1 MKQQIVAIIGRPN
14 VGKST
19 LFNRII
25 RKREAIV
32 DNISGVTRD
41 LNYAETEWSGIKFSL
56 IDTGG
61 YLPEKEDAIQTAV
74 FQQVHIAVQ
83 EADVLLFLGDAV
95 DGLTAIDQEIGRLL
109 QEANKPIIIV
119 VNKADNPK
127 LELNI
132 AEFFKLGLGSPIP
145 IGALSGRGIG
155 DLLDEIIEIFP
166 DKTALIPPDE
176 DELNKEI
183 KLAIIGRPNV
193 GKSSFVNAI
202 LGYDK
207 QIVTDIPGTTRDAI
221 DTKFKHYGQDL
232 LLIDTAGIR
241 RRSRIKG
248 SIEFYSIVRS
258 YESIQRCDVAIILID
273 AVEGM
278 TDQDQKLIEEVI
290 NRKKGIILAVN
301 KWDLVEKDSK
311 TAHQYEELLRKGLGG
326 ENFFPIIFISVLQK
340 QRIFRIIELAKI
352 VFEKRLFRVKTS
364 DLNEFLQTILQEY
377 PPPDFGTQQV
387 KIKYCTQ
394 VKAAPPVFAFYLNF
408 PEAVK
413 SSYKKYIENKIREKF
428 DFEGV
433 PITIVFKRK

>member
-25 RKREAIV
+25 RKRDAIV
-32 DNISGVTRD
+32 DNVSGVTRD
-41 LNYAETEWSGIKFSL
+41 LNYADAEWCGIKFSL

-74 FQQVHIAVQ
+74 FQQVHAAVQ

-95 DGLTAIDQEIGRLL
+95 DGLTAIDLEIGHLL
-109 QEANKPIIIV
+109 QQSEKPVLIA
-119 VNKADNPK
+119 VNKADNPQR
-127 LELNI
+127 ELNL
-132 AEFFKLGLGSPIP
+132 AEFYQLGLGEPIP

-155 DLLDEIIEIFP
+155 DLLDEIIKVFP
-166 DKTALIPPDE
+166 AETSVPPSKA
-176 DELNKEI
+176 DELNSEI

-193 GKSSFVNAI
+193 GKSSFVNGI
-202 LGYDK
+202 LGFDK

-241 RRSRIKG
+241 RRGRIKE
-248 SIEFYSIVRS
+248 SLEYYSIVRS
-258 YESIQRCDVAIILID
+258 YESIQRSDVTILLID

-301 KWDLVEKDSK
+301 KWDLIEKDSK
-311 TAHQYEELLRKGLGG
+311 TAHQYEEQLRKGLGG
-326 ENFFPIIFISVLQK
+326 ENFIPVVFISALKK
-340 QRIFRIIELAKI
+340 QRIFRIIELAKQLY
-352 VFEKRLFRVKTS
+352 EKRQQYIKTS
-364 DLNEFLQTILQEY
+364 ELNQFLQEIIQAY
-377 PPPDFGTQQV
+377 PPPDFGTRQV

-394 VKAAPPVFAFYLNF
+394 VKVAPPVFAFFVNF
-408 PEAVK
+408 PEAIK
-413 SSYKKYIENKIREKF
+413 NSYKKYIENKLREKF
-428 DFEGV
+428 DFTGIPV
-433 PITIVFKRK
+433 TIVFKRK

>member
-32 DNISGVTRD
+32 DNVSGVTRD

-95 DGLTAIDQEIGRLL
+95 DGLTAIDQEIGRML
-109 QEANKPIIIV
+109 QEANKPTIV
-119 VNKADNPK
+119 AVNKADNPK

-132 AEFFKLGLGSPIP
+132 AEFYKLGLGSPIP
-145 IGALSGRGIG
+145 VGALSGRGIG

-166 DKTALIPPDE
+166 ENTSLIPPEE
-176 DELNKEI
+176 DESSKEI

-207 QIVTDIPGTTRDAI
+207 QIVTDVPGTTRDAI

-311 TAHQYEELLRKGLGG
+311 TAHQYEELLQKGLGG
-326 ENFFPIIFISVLQK
+326 ENFIPIVFISVLQK
-340 QRIFRIIELAKI
+340 QRIFRIIELAKL
-352 VFEKRLFRVKTS
+352 VFEKRLYRVKTS
-364 DLNEFLQTILQEY
+364 ELNEFLQEILQGY
-377 PPPDFGTQQV
+377 PPPDYGTQQV

-408 PEAVK
+408 PEGIK

-428 DFEGV
+428 DFAGV

>member
-41 LNYAETEWSGIKFSL
+41 LNYADTEWSGIKFSL

-61 YLPEKEDAIQTAV
+61 YLQEKEDAIQAAV
-74 FQQVHIAVQ
+74 FQQVQIAIQ

-95 DGLTAIDQEIGRLL
+95 DGLTAIDLEIGRLL
-109 QEANKPIIIV
+109 QQSDKPVIIA
-119 VNKADNPK
+119 VNKADNPQR
-127 LELNI
+127 ELTM
-132 AEFFKLGLGSPIP
+132 AEFFQLGLGEPIP
-145 IGALSGRGIG
+145 VSALSGRGIG
-155 DLLDEIIEIFP
+155 DLLDEIIETFP
-166 DKTALIPPDE
+166 DKTSSDTTPLDE
-176 DELNKEI
+176 SNKEI

-207 QIVTDIPGTTRDAI
+207 LIVTDIPGTTRDAI
-221 DTKFKHYGQDL
+221 DTKFKHYGQEL

-241 RRSRIKG
+241 RRSRIKE
-248 SIEFYSIVRS
+248 SVEYYSIVRS

-311 TAHQYEELLRKGLGG
+311 TAHQYEELLRKGLGSQ
-326 ENFFPIIFISVLQK
+326 NYIPIIFISALKK
-340 QRIFRIIELAKI
+340 QRIFRIIELAKL
-352 VFEKRLFRVKTS
+352 VFEKRYQHIKTS
-364 DLNEFLQTILQEY
+364 MLNEILQGIIQEY
-377 PPPDFGTQQV
+377 PPPDYGTHQV

-394 VKAAPPVFAFYLNF
+394 VKVAPPVFAFYVNL
-408 PEAVK
+408 PEAIK
-413 SSYKKYIENKIREKF
+413 GSYKKYIENKIREKF
-428 DFEGV
+428 DFTGV
-433 PITIVFKRK
+433 PLTIVFKRK